1 MVRKKPVV
9 VEALHLTTD
18 LFYAWINGA
27 LPHPVYLVLVDR
39 EEEKPLIYVRT
50 LEGDMLASIGD
61 YLIRGVAGEYYP
73 CRADIFEKTYE
84 EVTT

>member
-1 MVRKKPVV
+1 
-9 VEALHLTTD
+9 
-18 LFYAWINGA
+18 
-27 LPHPVYLVLVDR
+27 VYLVLIDR